1 MLQYS
6 SSNDK
11 LDLLNVTAFSLPP
24 MVPCSYIRSI
34 VHVHSACCPAILF
47 FLIFFYEAVNWCK
60 HVHLQDLADIVPKDT
75 LIWKLK
81 LLKSAASYTNSR
93 IHAVKAEVLVLS
105 RSFFSLVLVPV
116 PLHIPRHHFI
126 ASPLHMNLCF

>member
-1 MLQYS
+1 MGDPVKMARVNIDHRLPRRLQIEQLFQ
-6 SSNDK
+6 N
-11 LDLLNVTAFSLPP
+11 LIALL
-24 MVPCSYIRSI
+24 PCLS
-34 VHVHSACCPAILF
+34 
-47 FLIFFYEAVNWCK
+47 
-60 HVHLQDLADIVPKDT
+60 DLADIVPKDT